1 MDKEKKEITTP
12 LRLKWLK
19 NVYDLK
25 SESNEEYQ
33 KRTTSFVSDITKDIL
48 SYLDIDLDT
57 LYRVVHFAFDR
68 QPITNLIFNAYPY
81 MPAINDWIYVDY
93 DLHDIK
99 FTIHAEPVFMGCYLC
114 ENEDNFYEICRSMG
128 ISVNYKM
135 FLMGILN
142 DYLMGMSPPEE
153 KVILDAA
160 AKKIKDEEI
169 HPLGFRTSTEFKL
182 MTFCRAFLINEFGD
196 KGFIDDLKS
205 QFGDYIN
212 DTINA
217 RMTSSE
223 RYSKTVELKPV
234 AETVFNDIMSLYS
247 YFECVNVDNIKS
259 IRTEIESKYY
269 VNSKL
274 KRLLDTCDKI
284 LSLWDEVKA
293 EALKKYP
300 TYTNIK
306 SVKLDIKNKIGSFN
320 ENYSSYMKTSVHE
333 SFIDYLK
340 SHRDTDCS
348 ARVTHTYSSYYG
360 IKFRASFNFGNLLE
374 RLPNFTDDELEVS
387 LKSILKHEMGHVI
400 HYTKLMYEN
409 SIEVY
414 EYIIDTLNELD
425 RRAVKEYNNTPED
438 QRLDEIYWYYT
449 FRPYER
455 MANELMGVSIEEM
468 YKNNKEEIPDSIKAL
483 LKKD

>member
-12 LRLKWLK
+12 LRLEWLK

-25 SESNEEYQ
+25 PESDEEYQ
-33 KRTTSFVSDITKDIL
+33 KRTTSFVADITKDIL
-48 SYLDIDLDT
+48 SYLDIDPDT

-81 MPAINDWIYVDY
+81 RPAINDWIYVDY
-93 DLHDIK
+93 DLDNIK

-128 ISVNYKM
+128 ISTNYKM
-135 FLMGILN
+135 FSMGILN

-153 KVILDAA
+153 KAILDAA
-160 AKKIKDEEI
+160 AKKIKDEEF
-169 HPLGFRTSTEFKL
+169 HPFGFTTTTEFRL

-212 DTINA
+212 DTINV
-217 RMTSSE
+217 RMKSSG
-223 RYSKTVELKPV
+223 RYSKTSELKPA

-259 IRTEIESKYY
+259 VRTEIESKFY

-274 KRLLDTCDKI
+274 KRLLDTCEKI

-300 TYTNIK
+300 EYTNIR
-306 SVKLDIKNKIGSFN
+306 SVKIDIKNKIGSFN
-320 ENYSSYMKTSVHE
+320 ENYNLYMKTNVSVP
-333 SFIDYLK
+333 FIEYLK
-340 SHRDTDCS
+340 SHKINDCN
-348 ARVTHTYSSYYG
+348 ARITHTYSSYYG
-360 IKFRASFNFGNLLE
+360 LKFKASFNFGSLIE
-374 RLPNFTDDELEVS
+374 RLPVFTDDDIENWLRTILRHEV
-387 LKSILKHEMGHVI
+387 GHVI
-400 HYTKLMYEN
+400 HYTKLMCEN

-414 EYIIDTLNELD
+414 EYITERLD
-425 RRAVKEYNNTPED
+425 EINDRAVKEYKNTPED

-455 MANELMGVSIEEM
+455 MANELMGISIEDM
-468 YKNNKEEIPDSIKAL
+468 YKCDKVEIPDSIKKL